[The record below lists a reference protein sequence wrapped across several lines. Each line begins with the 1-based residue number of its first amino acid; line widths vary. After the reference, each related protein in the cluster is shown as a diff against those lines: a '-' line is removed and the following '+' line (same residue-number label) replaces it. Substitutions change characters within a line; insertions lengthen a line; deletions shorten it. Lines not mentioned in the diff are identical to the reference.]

1 MLYTFVA
8 AALAFSA
15 PASMVQSNAVVVRS
29 SPVAMSTQYT
39 VAAGLAKKKNPKTG
53 SSTNLMGYKVGDR
66 APDSAKNS
74 GTTKAGQ
81 KLWNMLTG
89 KGVDYKSTAGMNTRD
104 TGPKAKNKER
114 TGSSNALR
122 GYKVGDIDPQGLGAG
137 ESQHTSMPQQRRSSI
152 SLLLVACSL
161 PPPSPLFPMPSA
173 LALTA
178 AYASAL
184 AASGLRKSGSRVKRI

>member
-53 SSTNLMGYKVGDR
+53 SSANLMGYKVGDR

-81 KLWNMLTG
+81 KLWDMLTG
-89 KGVDYKSTAGMNTRD
+89 KGVEYKDSAGMNTRD
-104 TGPKAKNKER
+104 TGPKAKNKEK
-114 TGSSNALR
+114 TGSTNALR
-122 GYKVGDIDPQGLGAG
+122 GYKVGDYDPQGLGAG
-137 ESQHTSMPQQRRSSI
+137 
-152 SLLLVACSL
+152 
-161 PPPSPLFPMPSA
+161 
-173 LALTA
+173 
-178 AYASAL
+178 
-184 AASGLRKSGSRVKRI
+184 LRQKSGSRVKRI